1 MLTEKCEC
9 HRTRIRLPRGMEG
22 ALLEMAG
29 RAEVLLVYV
38 CVVDSLV
45 LALALVLVL
54 VEMCGCRADGVPV
67 LVNAP
72 RGAPR
77 GAPRNVAALQHASAQ
92 ALHRPGSAADGQ
104 WRRLSRSEPMLS
116 SAWPEEVTPQ
126 EVTPQEVTPQPAP
139 RRPPAGASAARMRA
153 NAREAPP
160 TPGSPGLP
168 PSCARW
174 RAEQGGVVQ
183 SLERPHTLAY

>member
-22 ALLEMAG
+22 ALLETG
-29 RAEVLLVYV
+29 PAEVLLVYV

-54 VEMCGCRADGVPV
+54 VEMCGCRADGVREAV

-77 GAPRNVAALQHASAQ
+77 GAPSNVAALQHASAQ
-92 ALHRPGSAADGQ
+92 ALRRPGSAADAQ
-104 WRRLSRSEPMLS
+104 WRRLSRSEPNLS
-116 SAWPEEVTPQ
+116 SAWPEEFKEPQ
-126 EVTPQEVTPQPAP
+126 EVTPAP
-139 RRPPAGASAARMRA
+139 RRPPAGASTARMRA

-160 TPGSPGLP
+160 TPGSPALP

>member
-1 MLTEKCEC
+1 
-9 HRTRIRLPRGMEG
+9 MEG

-54 VEMCGCRADGVPV
+54 VEMCGCRADGVREAV
-67 LVNAP
+67 LVNAPRDAP

-77 GAPRNVAALQHASAQ
+77 GAPRNVGALQHASAQ

-104 WRRLSRSEPMLS
+104 WRRLTHSEPMLL
-116 SAWPEEVTPQ
+116 SAWPE

-139 RRPPAGASAARMRA
+139 RRPSAGASAARMRA

-174 RAEQGGVVQ
+174 RAEQDVRMKSEQ
-183 SLERPHTLAY
+183 W

>member
-1 MLTEKCEC
+1 MGD
-9 HRTRIRLPRGMEG
+9 IRLPWGMEG

-54 VEMCGCRADGVPV
+54 VEMCGCRADGVREAV

-77 GAPRNVAALQHASAQ
+77 GA
-92 ALHRPGSAADGQ
+92 
-104 WRRLSRSEPMLS
+104 
-116 SAWPEEVTPQ
+116 
-126 EVTPQEVTPQPAP
+126 
-139 RRPPAGASAARMRA
+139 
-153 NAREAPP
+153 
-160 TPGSPGLP
+160 
-168 PSCARW
+168 
-174 RAEQGGVVQ
+174 
-183 SLERPHTLAY
+183 